1 VHAPESTPPP
11 LRRQP
16 EFRKL
21 WAGQTISVFGDQVTL
36 LAIPL
41 AAAITVKAS
50 PLEMGV
56 LTAAAW
62 FPHLLFSLHA
72 GAWIDRHGRRR
83 RRMIASDLGRAAVLT
98 TVPLAYAFGE
108 VTIAHLYAV
117 AFAVG
122 SLAVLFDL
130 SWSTLFVTVVPRR
143 DFIEANARLFQS
155 RALASVAGP
164 TLAGAL
170 VQLLKAP
177 MAILIDALSY
187 LGSALFLSRIQA
199 IEPQPEPDAETPLR
213 SQVMAGARFIFSNRT
228 YRASLLAFSTANFFN
243 LMFTSLFIL
252 YVTRE
257 LNIRPGVLG
266 IVLGAG
272 AVGGLLGAAGAPRLA
287 RGIGVGRSMIL
298 GSLVSSV
305 SLLLIPAAA
314 GATWRVVVML
324 FIAQFFGAL
333 GVMILDVNGN
343 SLNAALAPERLRARI
358 TGAHRVINYG
368 VRPLGALLG
377 GVLGASIGLRPT
389 LWLAVGGAITAVL
402 WLLPSPIRTLRALPE
417 AAA

>member
-1 VHAPESTPPP
+1 M
-11 LRRQP
+11 RRQP

-21 WAGQTISVFGDQVTL
+21 WAGQTISVFGDQFTL

-50 PLEMGV
+50 ALEMGV
-56 LTAAAW
+56 LTAAGW
-62 FPHLLFSLHA
+62 VPHLLFSLYA
-72 GAWIDRHGRRR
+72 GVWIDRHGRRR
-83 RRMIASDLGRAAVLT
+83 RRMIASDVGRAAVLT
-98 TVPLAYAFGE
+98 TVPLAYAFGV

-143 DFIEANARLFQS
+143 DFIGANAKLFQS

-164 TLAGAL
+164 TIAGAL
-170 VQLLKAP
+170 VQILKAP
-177 MAILIDALSY
+177 AAILLDALSY
-187 LGSALFLSRIQA
+187 LGSAFFLSRIQA
-199 IEPQPEPDAETPLR
+199 IEPQPEPNTATTLR

-243 LMFTSLFIL
+243 LMFTSLLII

-257 LNIRPGVLG
+257 LHIRPGVLG
-266 IVLGAG
+266 LVLGAG
-272 AVGGLLGAAGAPRLA
+272 AIGGLFGAAGAPRLA
-287 RGIGVGRSMIL
+287 HAIGVGRSMIL
-298 GSLVSSV
+298 GSLLSSV
-305 SLLLIPAAA
+305 PLLLVPGAA
-314 GATWRVVVML
+314 GDTWVVVVML
-324 FIAQFFGAL
+324 FIAQFFVAL
-333 GVMILDVNGN
+333 GVMVLDVNGN

-377 GVLGASIGLRPT
+377 GVLGSSIGLRPT
-389 LWLAVGGAITAVL
+389 LWLAVAGATSAVL
-402 WLLPSPIRTLRALPE
+402 WLLPSPIRTLRTLPD
-417 AAA
+417 AAV